1 MGVSTATPIGH
12 NIDGP
17 RAADRRYFLSRGIQI
32 VRWFGLAVA
41 LGNVC
46 VAQACLASVGRK
58 EAEQWRAEIR
68 KALFISDP
76 LPPLAAQQYGS
87 FSPTPG
93 VVAERVTYG
102 TEYGMRV
109 PAIVYRPDRTDAH
122 KRPAIVVV
130 NGHAGDKASWY
141 SYYTGVLYAKAGAVV
156 LTYDPIGEGERNDDH
171 EDATGEH
178 DRRIE
183 APGVAARLGGLMV
196 TDVMQAVT
204 YLDQRSDVDAHH
216 VAVMGFSMGSFVA
229 VLSGAVDTRFQALLL
244 TGGGD
249 LDGPGG
255 YWDKSAP
262 MCQGGPYQALG
273 FLGDRPAVI
282 YALNAQRGKTF
293 IINGTADTVVDIPH
307 HEADYF
313 EALRARVIKLAGSK
327 DAFQTYFVP
336 QASHRPA
343 WLMKVA
349 ALWLNKQLTFP
360 GWTTARL
367 EGAPTVSIREWATQV
382 GQPLSKG
389 ALQEDHEG
397 GMPALAA
404 GVPRLTPD
412 QLDVLSRDE
421 WRQQR
426 ESFVYST
433 WASHAINSARE
444 QLAGATQ

>member
-1 MGVSTATPIGH
+1 MKYCLAVATQG
-12 NIDGP
+12 
-17 RAADRRYFLSRGIQI
+17 
-32 VRWFGLAVA
+32 VRWLAVA
-41 LGNVC
+41 LAVAAMGLAPAC
-46 VAQACLASVGRK
+46 VALVGK
-58 EAEQWRAEIR
+58 VQAEQWRAEIR
-68 KALFISDP
+68 KALFISDL
-76 LPPLAAQQYGS
+76 LPPLATKQYGS

-109 PAIVYRPDRTDAH
+109 PAIVYRPANAGTQ
-122 KRPAIVVV
+122 KRPGIVVV

-178 DRRIE
+178 DRKIE
-183 APGVAARLGGLMV
+183 VPGVPARLGGLMV

-204 YLDQRSDVDAHH
+204 YLDQRPDVNPHR

-229 VLSGAVDTRFQALLL
+229 ALAGAVDTRFRAMLL

-262 MCQGGPYQALG
+262 MCQGGPYQALLV
-273 FLGDRPAVI
+273 LGDRPAVI
-282 YALNAQRGKTF
+282 YALNAQRGKTY
-293 IINGTADTVVDIPH
+293 IINGMADTVVDIPH
-307 HEADYF
+307 HESDYF
-313 EALRARVIKLAGSK
+313 DAVRERVIALAGSK
-327 DAFQTYFVP
+327 NAFQTYFVP

-343 WLMKVA
+343 WLMRVA
-349 ALWLNKQLTFP
+349 ALWLNEQLTFP
-360 GWTTARL
+360 GWTTTRL
-367 EGAPTVSIREWATQV
+367 EDARAVSIREWAMQV
-382 GQPLSKG
+382 GQPLSKS

-397 GMPALAA
+397 GMPAIEA

-421 WRQQR
+421 WQQER
-426 ESFVYST
+426 DSFVYST
-433 WASHAINSARE
+433 WATQAINSARE
-444 QLAGATQ
+444 QLAGANQ

>member
-1 MGVSTATPIGH
+1 MKYCLAVATQG
-12 NIDGP
+12 
-17 RAADRRYFLSRGIQI
+17 
-32 VRWFGLAVA
+32 VRWLAVA
-41 LGNVC
+41 LA
-46 VAQACLASVGRK
+46 VAAMGLAPASVALVGK
-58 EAEQWRAEIR
+58 VQAEQWRAEIR
-68 KALFISDP
+68 KALFISDL
-76 LPPLAAQQYGS
+76 LPPLATKQYGS

-109 PAIVYRPDRTDAH
+109 PAIVYRPANAGTQ
-122 KRPAIVVV
+122 KRPGIVVV

-171 EDATGEH
+171 EGATGEH
-178 DRRIE
+178 DRKIE
-183 APGVAARLGGLMV
+183 VPGVPARLGGLMV

-204 YLDQRSDVDAHH
+204 YLDQRPDVNPHR

-229 VLSGAVDTRFQALLL
+229 ALAGAVDTRFRAMLL

-262 MCQGGPYQALG
+262 MCQGGPYQALLV
-273 FLGDRPAVI
+273 LGDRPAVI
-282 YALNAQRGKTF
+282 YALNAQRGKTY
-293 IINGTADTVVDIPH
+293 IINGMADTVVDIPH
-307 HEADYF
+307 HESDYF
-313 EALRARVIKLAGSK
+313 DAVRERVIALAGSK
-327 DAFQTYFVP
+327 NAFQTYFVP

-343 WLMKVA
+343 WLMRVA
-349 ALWLNKQLTFP
+349 ALWLNEQLTFP
-360 GWTTARL
+360 GWTTTRL
-367 EGAPTVSIREWATQV
+367 EDARAVSIREWAMQV
-382 GQPLSKG
+382 GQPLSKS

-397 GMPALAA
+397 GMPAIEA

-421 WRQQR
+421 WQQER
-426 ESFVYST
+426 DSFVYST
-433 WASHAINSARE
+433 WATQAINSARE
-444 QLAGATQ
+444 QLAGANQ

>member
-1 MGVSTATPIGH
+1 MKYCLAVATQG
-12 NIDGP
+12 
-17 RAADRRYFLSRGIQI
+17 
-32 VRWFGLAVA
+32 VRWLAVA
-41 LGNVC
+41 LA
-46 VAQACLASVGRK
+46 VAAMGLAPASVALVGK
-58 EAEQWRAEIR
+58 VQAEQWRAEIR
-68 KALFISDP
+68 KALFISDL
-76 LPPLAAQQYGS
+76 LPPLATKQYGS

-109 PAIVYRPDRTDAH
+109 PAIVYRPANAGTQ
-122 KRPAIVVV
+122 KRPGIVVV

-178 DRRIE
+178 DRKIE
-183 APGVAARLGGLMV
+183 VPGVPARLGGLMV

-204 YLDQRSDVDAHH
+204 YLDQRPDVNPHR

-229 VLSGAVDTRFQALLL
+229 ALAGAVDTRFRAMLL

-262 MCQGGPYQALG
+262 MCQGGPYQALLV
-273 FLGDRPAVI
+273 LGDRPAVI
-282 YALNAQRGKTF
+282 YALNAQRGKTY
-293 IINGTADTVVDIPH
+293 IINGMADTVVDIPH
-307 HEADYF
+307 HESDYF
-313 EALRARVIKLAGSK
+313 DAVRERVIALAGSK
-327 DAFQTYFVP
+327 NAFQTYFVP

-343 WLMKVA
+343 WLMRVA
-349 ALWLNKQLTFP
+349 ALWLNEQLTFP
-360 GWTTARL
+360 GWTTTRL
-367 EGAPTVSIREWATQV
+367 EDARAVSIREWAMQV
-382 GQPLSKG
+382 GQPLSKS

-397 GMPALAA
+397 GMPAIEA

-421 WRQQR
+421 WQQER
-426 ESFVYST
+426 DSFVYST
-433 WASHAINSARE
+433 WATQAINSARE
-444 QLAGATQ
+444 QLAGANQ